1 MDWLDNVPLAVG
13 ARSSALSR
21 AQVEEV
27 LLSLRLHYSEISFDP
42 IWISTYG
49 DADLLQSLKGM
60 DKTDFF
66 TREIDQMLLHEQ
78 IRIAI
83 HSAKDLP
90 SPLPAGIVC
99 VALTKGVD
107 PSDSLVLRDA
117 DSLEALPEGAKI
129 ATSSIRREAM
139 IRKIRSDL
147 TCVEV
152 RGPVDQ
158 RLQALY
164 EGYIDGLVVAEAA
177 LIRLNKTDCNRI
189 RLAGPVAE
197 FQGQLAVLARLGDSQ
212 MEALFACLD
221 VDRYSVV

>member
-1 MDWLDNVPLAVG
+1 MDWLDKGPLIVG

-27 LLSLRLHYSEISFDP
+27 LIALRIHYSEISFDP

-129 ATSSIRREAM
+129 ATSSMRREAM

-164 EGYIDGLVVAEAA
+164 EGHIDGLVVAEAA
-177 LIRLNKTDCNRI
+177 LIRLNKKGCNRI
-189 RLAGPVAE
+189 RLPGPVAE

-221 VDRYSVV
+221 VGRHSVV